1 MVIANKYANA
11 FTEVYEILQYL
22 DKDEYKK
29 ISLDLIETIQNNR
42 NTNYLYTI
50 RSEKKLKEQKMPI
63 KQIAEITGLSE
74 KEIEAL
80 EK

>member
-42 NTNYLYTI
+42 NTNYKRLYV
-50 RSEKKLKEQKMPI
+50 ELLKPKAQYC
-63 KQIAEITGLSE
+63 GLE
-74 KEIEAL
+74 E
-80 EK
+80 